1 MTVHIDLV
9 AYVPS
14 LLFGRP
20 PISRLSLTTFF
31 GLTSTLHYLLAVR
44 SGDMGYPFLQTFSR
58 APDVALISIILLTL
72 SLHALTTLLTDTP
85 LSFQGLLDPRA
96 VPSPSDDYSLALF
109 KLGTA
114 CLSST
119 RLSGLDAD
127 LIDIT
132 TASETWVEVRGS
144 SVVVREVDG
153 SIASPDAGLMGG
165 LGREIRRIKS
175 ARPDDFEQPSYFS
188 SSARVRAAW
197 TFIKTLFGTLAA
209 LAKMAG
215 RKFMRAMPFDLPRT
229 PRWIRRPIRR
239 LPRNLRLLWHGTT
252 GEERRRTRLQE
263 ARRQAERQSEARR
276 KMQEERS
283 RREGAGRAIGSSSA
297 LASLSSSTA
306 SSTGGLRSRRA
317 ISPID
322 EATSSSSWFGFFSRD
337 ENFVEDEQDDDWEE
351 GEEDPQAERD
361 MRSDPA
367 NTDRDYWNG
376 LGQGSRLQDNDLG
389 AESEDEEDEWEDDD
403 DASKETERVD
413 GAELLSLAQT
423 DIADE
428 DFSNVLMAHLSR
440 NAQQGA
446 LTRRGYH
453 QLISGQTRAEE
464 EASRLIDIIRE
475 RRAVPSAHSS
485 GNDSERE
492 RMRLCVICYIEDRTI
507 ICWPCR
513 CLALCDDCRMA
524 IVTRPPPRHFENA
537 FESSQARPTHTC
549 PTCRTPV
556 TGFSRIYSP

>member
-1 MTVHIDLV
+1 MALTL
-9 AYVPS
+9 AT
-14 LLFGRP
+14 LL
-20 PISRLSLTTFF
+20 
-31 GLTSTLHYLLAVR
+31 
-44 SGDMGYPFLQTFSR
+44 Q
-58 APDVALISIILLTL
+58 SIILLTL
-72 SLHALTTLLTDTP
+72 FLHALTTLLTDTP
-85 LSFQGLLDPRA
+85 LSFQGLVDPRA
-96 VPSPSDDYSLALF
+96 LPSPSDDYSLALF

-153 SIASPDAGLMGG
+153 SIALPDAGIVGG

-197 TFIKTLFGTLAA
+197 TFSKTLFRTLAS
-209 LAKMAG
+209 LAKMMG
-215 RKFMRAMPFDLPRT
+215 SRFLRALPFDLPRT

-239 LPRNLRLLWHGTT
+239 LPRTIRLLWHGTN
-252 GEERRRTRLQE
+252 GEERRRARIQE
-263 ARRQAERQSEARR
+263 ARRQAERRSEARR
-276 KMQEERS
+276 KALEERS
-283 RREGAGRAIGSSSA
+283 RREGAGRAIGTSSA
-297 LASLSSSTA
+297 LDASRNA
-306 SSTGGLRSRRA
+306 SAADIRSRRA
-317 ISPID
+317 LSPVD
-322 EATSSSSWFGFFSRD
+322 AGTASSSWYGFFSHD
-337 ENFVEDEQDDDWEE
+337 ENFAEDDQDDEWVEEDEMQEKLAKSVDKD
-351 GEEDPQAERD
+351 
-361 MRSDPA
+361 
-367 NTDRDYWNG
+367 TDDYWGG
-376 LGQGSRLQDNDLG
+376 LGQGSRLHDEGQSDM
-389 AESEDEEDEWEDDD
+389 SEDEDEWEDDELSEE
-403 DASKETERVD
+403 AEQIEGGELLTLARVD
-413 GAELLSLAQT
+413 VP
-423 DIADE
+423 DE

-440 NAQQGA
+440 NEQQGV
-446 LTRRGYH
+446 LTRRGYR
-453 QLISGQTRAEE
+453 QLLGGRSRAEE

-475 RRAVPSAHSS
+475 RRTAPASTE
-485 GNDSERE
+485 NDSERE

-513 CLALCDDCRMA
+513 CLALCDGCRIA
-524 IVTRPPPRHFENA
+524 IVTRPPPRHFESA